1 MKNWIKGILIS
12 FILGFA
18 FSSISAYAQKKDI
31 TVDYEGTLSGFMKEV
46 KSLSGYSFAYSNE
59 DVDLSR
65 TVSVKAVSAPVE
77 DVVRKAVS
85 PIGLKVWREGTVIV
99 IVKGESSLSLS
110 EKPASHGVSGKVLDR
125 SGKPVAGA
133 AVMVRNTG
141 LGVMTGMDGSFTI
154 DAKPGEVI
162 LVSCLGYEDASTR
175 VSGTGPVTITLNEN
189 IQFLEESVIVGY
201 GTLRKKD
208 VVGAVEQISGET
220 LSSRSNPNAVRS
232 IQGQVPG
239 LTLEFAD
246 GKPNHGASLSIRGT
260 TNSIGSGGS
269 SLVLVD
275 GMEASLSDVNP
286 DDIETV
292 SVLKDA
298 SSCAIYG
305 ARGTFGVI
313 LITTKNA
320 TNDRFSVKYDA
331 SVGVIGRTVVPNLVT
346 NSLDWVE
353 MFYESYNATYGYDPT
368 GVNNMFDIPDGW
380 YQELINRSDP
390 AYEKYGVEVSV
401 NPLTNRYEY
410 YAKGTDW
417 DALMYK
423 KYGTNTTHSISITGG
438 SGKIKFLASGRYFHQ
453 NGIYNTK
460 YENYNQINGRFKLT
474 ANIKPWWTLENSID
488 FVRTTYNQPM
498 SFTGHYTVGVQLD
511 LCGAPVLTPTNPDGS
526 WTNPGICTNY
536 AVWQTGKA
544 YQKDYTLRMNEN
556 LASTF
561 HIIPGVLDFRAD
573 FTYSST
579 NIQRDRKESKFNYKL
594 GPDTETSRPAKDSY
608 EELFRNTEYWKT
620 NGYFTYTPHLG
631 SSNMLKVTAG
641 VNLEHQKHHGTAA
654 YRQGLILEDKA
665 NFALMDGE
673 NMKIS
678 DYSSYTWAYLGAFAR
693 VNYSL
698 LDRYLFEISFRED
711 GSSKFPTSQR
721 WGFFPSA
728 SVGWRFSEESFM
740 DGTKSWMDNA
750 KIRLSAGSLGNGN
763 VSPYSYLQTMSI
775 GSSSIVVNGVRVSVT
790 EAPNPIPDGLTWER
804 VTTYDAGL
812 DLDFLGNRLNFVGDY
827 YHKYTTDM
835 YTVGK
840 TLPAVFGKTSPKG
853 NYADMVTKG
862 WELSLS
868 WRDSFKVGS
877 SDFNYGIKGMLWD
890 ARSWITRY
898 NNATRSLNDY
908 YAGQE
913 LGEVWGYHILG
924 LFESDEEAAS
934 WADQTGFRL
943 DRKGNVYRAGDLKYE
958 DKDGSGA
965 IDYGDNTADNPGDMT
980 VIGNTTPRLCYGL
993 NLNASWNG
1001 IGLTLF
1007 FQGVGKRDWYPSLD
1021 CAYFWGKY
1029 NRPYGLYPK
1038 IHTVNRWTEDNPDPN
1053 AFWPRTNSYLTTDT
1067 SGLLIKGTA
1076 DRYLVDASYCRLK
1089 SIMIDYTFPH
1099 EVVSKAGLEGLRI
1112 YLSGENLF
1120 TFTPMRKW
1128 TDNMDPEVI
1137 SSGDADFN
1145 GANTKLGTSAWR
1157 GDQADGNSYPM
1168 LRSIT
1173 FGLNVT
1179 F

>member
-1 MKNWIKGILIS
+1 MKKKVKGILLS
-12 FILGFA
+12 FVLLLTLGSVPGA
-18 FSSISAYAQKKDI
+18 AQKKDI
-31 TVDYEGTLSGFMKEV
+31 TIDFDGSLASFMQEV

-59 DVDLSR
+59 DVDINR
-65 TVSVKAVSAPVE
+65 TVRVKATSMPVE
-77 DVVRKAVS
+77 DAVRKAVS
-85 PIGLKVWREGTVIV
+85 PLGLKVWREGTVIV
-99 IVKGESSLSLS
+99 IVKGDTVATVP
-110 EKPASHGVSGKVLDR
+110 EKPVSHGIPGKVLDR
-125 SGKPVAGA
+125 SGKPVVGA
-133 AVMVRNTG
+133 AVMVRNTNI
-141 LGVMTGMDGSFTI
+141 GVMTGLDGSFSI
-154 DAKPGEVI
+154 DARSGDV
-162 LVSCLGYEDASTR
+162 LLASCLGYEDSSAT
-175 VSGTGPVTITLNEN
+175 VSGTGPIVITLKEN
-189 IQFLEESVIVGY
+189 IQYLEESIIVGY

-220 LSSRSNPNAVRS
+220 LSSRPNPNAVRS

-320 TNDRFSVKYDA
+320 TSDRFSVKYDA
-331 SVGVIGRTVVPNLVT
+331 SMGVIGRTVVPNLVT

-390 AYEKYGVEVSV
+390 AYENYGVEVSV
-401 NPLTNRYEY
+401 NPQTNRYEY

-423 KYGTNTTHSISITGG
+423 KYGTNTTHSISVTGG

-460 YENYNQINGRFKLT
+460 YENYNQFNGRFKLT

-561 HIIPGVLDFRAD
+561 HIIPSVLDFRAD

-579 NIQRDRKESKFNYKL
+579 NIQRYRKESKFNYKL
-594 GPDTETSRPAKDSY
+594 GPDTETSRPASDSY
-608 EELFRNTEYWKT
+608 EELFRNIEYWKT
-620 NGYFTYTPHLG
+620 NGYFTFTPHLG
-631 SSNMLKVTAG
+631 EANRLKVTAG
-641 VNLEHQKHHGTAA
+641 VNLEHQKHHGTAS

-693 VNYSL
+693 INYSL
-698 LDRYLFEISFRED
+698 LDRYLFEISARED
-711 GSSKFPTSQR
+711 GSSKFPTTQR

-728 SVGWRFSEESFM
+728 SVGWRFSEEPFM
-740 DGTKSWMDNA
+740 EGTKGWLDNA
-750 KIRLSAGSLGNGN
+750 KIRVSAGSLGNGN

-775 GSSSIVVNGVRVSVT
+775 SPSSIVVNGVRVSVT
-790 EAPNPIPDGLTWER
+790 GAPNPIPDGLTWER
-804 VTTYDAGL
+804 VTTYDVGL
-812 DLDFLGNRLNFVGDY
+812 DLDFLRNRLNFVGDY

-840 TLPAVFGKTSPKG
+840 TLPAVFGNSSPKG

-868 WRDSFKVGS
+868 WRDAFSLGN
-877 SDFNYGIKGMLWD
+877 SDFSYGIKGMLWD

-908 YAGQE
+908 YAGEE

-958 DKDGSGA
+958 DKDESGA

-980 VIGNTTPRLCYGL
+980 VIGNTTPRLCYGI

-1038 IHTVNRWTEDNPDPN
+1038 IHTIDRWTEDNPDPN

-1089 SIMIDYTFPH
+1089 NITLDYSFPRK
-1099 EVVSKAGLEGLRI
+1099 VVNKAGLEGLRI
-1112 YLSGENLF
+1112 YVSGENLF

-1168 LRSIT
+1168 LRSLT

>member
-1 MKNWIKGILIS
+1 MKKVIQVIGAILI
-12 FILGFA
+12 LLAAGFPLQ
-18 FSSISAYAQKKDI
+18 AQSND
-31 TVDYEGTLSGFMKEV
+31 VSLEYEGSLGGFMQEV
-46 KSLSGYSFAYSNE
+46 KALSGYSFAYSNE
-59 DVDLSR
+59 DVNLESPVR
-65 TVSVKAVSAPVE
+65 VKAVSAPVE

-85 PIGLKVWREGTVIV
+85 PLGLKVSREWRVIV
-99 IVKGESSLSLS
+99 IVGGRTAQTS
-110 EKPASHGVSGKVLDR
+110 EKAGRKGLSGRVLDR
-125 SGKPVAGA
+125 GGSPLAGV
-133 AVMVRNTG
+133 AVMVRGTG
-141 LGVMTGMDGSFTI
+141 TGTLTGVDGTFSLQAKTGDVLEF
-154 DAKPGEVI
+154 
-162 LVSCLGYEDASTR
+162 SCLGYEDVTVAL
-175 VSGTGPVTITLNEN
+175 TGQQTVTVTLRESV
-189 IQFLEESVIVGY
+189 QFLEESVVVGY

-208 VVGAVEQISGET
+208 LVGAVEQISGEQ
-220 LSSRSNPNAVRS
+220 LSSRPNPNVVRS
-232 IQGQVPG
+232 IQGQIPG

-269 SLVLVD
+269 SLVLID
-275 GMEASLSDVNP
+275 GMEGNLSDVNP

-298 SSCAIYG
+298 SSCAVYG

-320 TNDRFSVKYDA
+320 EKDRFSVKYDA
-331 SVGVIGRTVVPNLVT
+331 SAGILSRTVVPNLVT

-353 MFYESYNATYGYDPT
+353 MFYDSYNATYGYDPT
-368 GVNNMFDIPDGW
+368 GVNNMYDIPDGW
-380 YQELINRSDP
+380 YQELILRSDP
-390 AYEKYGVEVSV
+390 AYENYGIEVSV
-401 NPLTNRYEY
+401 NPATNRYEY

-417 DALMYK
+417 DALMCRRHGY
-423 KYGTNTTHSISITGG
+423 NTTHSISVSGG
-438 SGKIKFLASGRYFHQ
+438 SGKIRFLVSGRYFHQ
-453 NGIYNTK
+453 DGIYNTK
-460 YENYNQINGRFKLT
+460 YEKYNQINGRAKVS
-474 ANIKPWWTLENSID
+474 AEVKKWWTIENSID
-488 FVRTTYNQPM
+488 FVRTTYHQPM
-498 SFTGHYTVGVQLD
+498 SFTGKYTVGVQLD
-511 LCGAPVLTPTNPDGS
+511 LCGAPVLTPVNPDGS
-526 WTNPGICTNY
+526 WTNAGVCTNY
-536 AVWQTGKA
+536 AAWQTGLA
-544 YQKDYTLRMNEN
+544 YQNDYTFRVNEN
-556 LASTF
+556 LVNTF
-561 HIIPGVLDFRAD
+561 HILPGVLDFRAD
-573 FTYSST
+573 FSYSAT
-579 NIQRDRKESKFNYKL
+579 NVGRQRKENRFKYKL
-594 GPDTETSRPAKDSY
+594 GPDTESIRPATDAY

-620 NGYFTYTPHLG
+620 NGYFTWTPRLG
-631 SSNMLKVTAG
+631 HDHSLKVTSG
-641 VNLEHQKHHGTAA
+641 VNVEHQTHHGTAA
-654 YRQGLILEDKA
+654 YRQGLILEDKP

-678 DYSSYTWAYLGAFAR
+678 DYSSYSWAYLGAFAR
-693 VNYSL
+693 VNYIFK
-698 LDRYLFEISFRED
+698 DRYIAELSARED
-711 GSSKFPTSQR
+711 GSSKFPVSQR

-728 SVGWRFSEESFM
+728 SVGWRFSEEPFMSFSR
-740 DGTKSWMDNA
+740 DWLDNA

-775 GSSSIVVNGVRVSVT
+775 SVSSVVVDGVKQSVT
-790 EAPNPIPDGLTWER
+790 SAPNPIPDGLTWER
-804 VTTYDAGL
+804 VTTYDAGF
-812 DLDFLGNRLNFVGDY
+812 DLDAFRGRMNFVGDVY
-827 YHKYTTDM
+827 QKYTTDM

-840 TLPAVFGKTSPKG
+840 TLPAVFGKSSPKG

-862 WELSLS
+862 WEVSVS
-868 WRDSFKVGS
+868 WRDAFQAGGS
-877 SDFNYGIKGMLWD
+877 DLNYGVKAMLWD

-898 NNATRSLNDY
+898 NNATRSLKDY
-908 YAGQE
+908 YEGEE
-913 LGEVWGYHILG
+913 LGEIWGYHIMG

-958 DKDGSGA
+958 DKDGSGT
-965 IDYGDNTADNPGDMT
+965 IDYGENTADNPGDMS
-980 VIGNTTPRLCYGL
+980 VIGNSTPRLCYGL
-993 NLNASWNG
+993 NLNASWKG
-1001 IGLTLF
+1001 FGLSLF

-1038 IHTVNRWTEDNPDPN
+1038 IHTVNRWTEDNPDPD

-1089 SIMIDYTFPH
+1089 NITLDYSFPKKWLD
-1099 EVVSKAGLEGLRI
+1099 KAGIEGLRV
-1112 YLSGENLF
+1112 YVSGENLL

-1173 FGLNVT
+1173 FGVNLS